1 MVLIGCCVGMFLC
14 SDIMVLVFV
23 YLWECFEVVCV
34 EGVKLGDDVLQEI
47 VDGFYGFLF
56 DLGMLIFVD

>member
-34 EGVKLGDDVLQEI
+34 EGVKLGDDVL
-47 VDGFYGFLF
+47 
-56 DLGMLIFVD
+56 